1 MTWSVGLP
9 FFGIQPKGCYT
20 SLIIQAENNF
30 GDVAETIQGVKQGLD
45 AEHPDINFQEVTERV
60 TIVRMVNKAGLEFFA
75 ALRNLLADYQ
85 PDMVWIDPL
94 LCYLGGDSN
103 SAEDVATFTGQID
116 EIAQDTGTL
125 FHIIHHT
132 GKPKTSNDTKGF
144 TTADLMYAGLGS
156 SVLTNWARAIMVLQ
170 GERGEEGTF
179 RLTAAKRGKRS
190 GMHHEHSTASEFIH
204 LEHSDVG
211 LCWLPSDYEPEEKRA
226 GRPAVD
232 VDLGEM
238 KSILS
243 ESKGTVT
250 KNSLARKMA
259 DKCWASSKTM
269 TRRINNLIANKTLK
283 IGSEGGI
290 EWA

>member
-1 MTWSVGLP
+1 
-9 FFGIQPKGCYT
+9 
-20 SLIIQAENNF
+20 
-30 GDVAETIQGVKQGLD
+30 
-45 AEHPDINFQEVTERV
+45 
-60 TIVRMVNKAGLEFFA
+60 
-75 ALRNLLADYQ
+75 
-85 PDMVWIDPL
+85 MVWIDPL

-103 SAEDVATFTGQID
+103 SAEDIAIFTGQID

-132 GKPKTSNDTKGF
+132 GKPKTSSDTRGF

-211 LCWLPSDYEPEEKRA
+211 LCWLPSDYEPPEKREA
-226 GRPAVD
+226 GRPSFRASMLRQWPDEGLTQSEAMNLFSSRYFDEIGKEPTAGAVKQAIIYYTKEGSLTRKD
-232 VDLGEM
+232 GRIYKPMSVDTG
-238 KSILS
+238 
-243 ESKGTVT
+243 GQ
-250 KNSLARKMA
+250 
-259 DKCWASSKTM
+259 
-269 TRRINNLIANKTLK
+269 
-283 IGSEGGI
+283 SEGD
-290 EWA
+290 EANV